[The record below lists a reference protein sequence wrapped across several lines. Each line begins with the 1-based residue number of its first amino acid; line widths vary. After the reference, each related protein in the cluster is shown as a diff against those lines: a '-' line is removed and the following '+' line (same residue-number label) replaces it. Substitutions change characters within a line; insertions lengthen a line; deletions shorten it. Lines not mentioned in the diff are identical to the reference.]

1 MAVTGGSELHFLS
14 ASQDSDVFS
23 ISNLGL
29 VFFSCG
35 YDDYQSCLQLRRLR
49 VAGLGNSS
57 SGRGRSRLGLGVSA
71 LGSGVPGLGAWALR
85 ISGRGVEVLVRVLLR
100 GRS

>member
-1 MAVTGGSELHFLS
+1 MHKWLSQAAPKLHFLS
-14 ASQDSDVFS
+14 ASQDSDVKHHVFS

-49 VAGLGNSS
+49 VAWKLELRPREVEVGAWGIGSRQWSSEVGGLGFENL
-57 SGRGRSRLGLGVSA
+57 RLGS
-71 LGSGVPGLGAWALR
+71 
-85 ISGRGVEVLVRVLLR
+85 
-100 GRS
+100 